1 VKVFVSSVVVIAAL
15 WSGPV
20 SAGNS
25 VVVTQNGAL
34 RGTVTAD
41 HRAFLGIPFA
51 AAPVGELRFQA
62 PASVS
67 AWSGVR
73 DAKRAGNVCPQI
85 NVNADGTSSVR
96 GAEDCLYLNVY
107 TPYPLASKKLPVMV
121 WIHGGGFTLGA
132 GSDFDASVLATK
144 ANAVVVTINY
154 RLGAL
159 GFLAHPQLTAESA
172 GASGNYGLLD
182 QQAAIGWVK
191 TNIAKFGGDTARTT
205 LFGESAGSASVCAH
219 LISPASGELF
229 QRAIMESGAC
239 TGFGFSALAAVE
251 STGTSF
257 ASLVG
262 CVDSSSAT
270 LSCLRA
276 VSVESILSE
285 QGKVSR
291 AGASLVWSPT
301 VGGALLP
308 QMPRDALTSASFNKT
323 PVLHG
328 SNRDEG
334 DYFAA
339 QLLQSLPDLT
349 AAQYGAIINQ
359 RFGSAAGSVLAQYP
373 AERYPAPAYAYSAL
387 ITDLSFSCPAR
398 TSNQLLAA
406 NVSVFAYELDDPDA
420 PVVVGSPYAPP
431 VIPGFDLG
439 TYHGAE
445 VQYLFQAADPSAF
458 TPAQLALSNKMIGY
472 WARFAA
478 TGNPNSRTAP
488 QWPVYAVAAEQ
499 FQLLAPQSTGQVN
512 TFAADHK
519 CSFWALFGI

>member
-1 VKVFVSSVVVIAAL
+1 MRFIMSGLVVFATL
-15 WSGPV
+15 LSGL
-20 SAGNS
+20 ANAHGS
-25 VVVTQNGAL
+25 VVVTEKGAVS
-34 RGTVTAD
+34 GVVTAD

-51 AAPVGELRFQA
+51 AAPVGELRWKA
-62 PASVS
+62 PASAS

-73 DAKRAGNVCPQI
+73 DAKQAGNVCPQI

-107 TPYPLASKKLPVMV
+107 TPYPLSSKKLPVMV
-121 WIHGGGFTLGA
+121 WIHGGGYTLGA

-144 ANAVVVTINY
+144 ANAVVVTVNY

-159 GFLAHPQLTAESA
+159 GFLANPQLTAESA
-172 GASGNYGLLD
+172 DASGNYGFLD
-182 QQAAIGWVK
+182 QQAAIRWVK
-191 TNIAKFGGDTARTT
+191 RNIAKFGGDTTRTT

-219 LISPASGELF
+219 LLSPASGNLF

-257 ASLVG
+257 APLVG
-262 CVDSSSAT
+262 CTDSSGAT

-276 VSVESILSE
+276 VSVASILSE

-308 QMPRDALTSASFNKT
+308 QMPREALTSASFNKT
-323 PVLHG
+323 PILHG
-328 SNRDEG
+328 TNRNEG

-349 AAQYGAIINQ
+349 AAQYVGIINQ
-359 RFGSAAGSVLAQYP
+359 RFGSAAGSVLAKYP
-373 AERYPAPAYAYSAL
+373 AENYPAPAYAYSAL

-406 NVSVFAYELDDPDA
+406 SVNVFAYEFDDPDA
-420 PVVVGSPYAPP
+420 PVKLGSPYAPP

-439 TYHGAE
+439 AYHGSE

-458 TPAQLALSNKMIGY
+458 TPAQLALSNTMIRY
-472 WARFAA
+472 WAQFAA
-478 TGNPNSRTAP
+478 TGNPNGGSAP
-488 QWPVYAVAAEQ
+488 QWPAYAAAAEK
-499 FQLLAPQSTGQVN
+499 FQLLAPLSAGQN
-512 TFAADHK
+512 DTFAADHQ